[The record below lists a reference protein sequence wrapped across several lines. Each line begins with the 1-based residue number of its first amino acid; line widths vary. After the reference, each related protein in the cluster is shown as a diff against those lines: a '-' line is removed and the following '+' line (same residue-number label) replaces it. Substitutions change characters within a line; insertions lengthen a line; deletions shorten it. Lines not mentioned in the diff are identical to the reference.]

1 MKDKL
6 LKVLSSFTKP
16 STWTMAIL
24 TTFMYSLNLHVS
36 IGLENRPTPY
46 EREGFLGVQIL
57 ALLCIVTYVSLGFE
71 NRPTP

>member
-1 MKDKL
+1 LDSWPTEYSL
-6 LKVLSSFTKP
+6 REGGIFLGVG
-16 STWTMAIL
+16 IL
-24 TTFMYSLNLHVS
+24 TLLCLVTYVS

-57 ALLCIVTYVSLGFE
+57 ALLCLVTYVSLGFE